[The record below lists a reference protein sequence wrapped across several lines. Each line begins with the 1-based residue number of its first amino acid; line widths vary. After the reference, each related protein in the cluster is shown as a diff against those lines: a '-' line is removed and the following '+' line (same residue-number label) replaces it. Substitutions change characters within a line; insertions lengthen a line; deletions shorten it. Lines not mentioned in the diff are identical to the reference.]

1 MTPLVVHMWIIL
13 ADYLLLVKVMISN
26 YFLGA
31 GAIDFLQNYNKLN
44 FGTLFL
50 IIQVF
55 PDLYILSKHSID
67 K

>member
-31 GAIDFLQNYNKLN
+31 GAIDFQNYNKLN